1 MAETRSTG
9 FTAEEKAAIRQLAK
23 ERKASASREE
33 GVRAV
38 QKAIAAMSDDDRAL
52 AERVH
57 AIITEVAPQLDPR
70 TFYGMPAYARD
81 GKVIVF
87 FKNAGKF
94 KERYATLGFE
104 AIAALDEGTMW
115 PTSYAVTALTAA
127 DEARIAD
134 LVRRALG

>member
-1 MAETRSTG
+1 MAETKSSG
-9 FTAEEKAAIRQLAK
+9 FTAEEKAAMRQLAK

-38 QKAIAAMSDDDRAL
+38 QEAIAKMSDEDRAL

-57 AIITEVAPQLDPR
+57 AIITEAAPELNPK
-70 TFYGMPAYARD
+70 TYYGMPAYARD

-94 KERYATLGFE
+94 TERYATLGFE
-104 AIAALDEGTMW
+104 SVAALDEGTMW
-115 PTSYAVTALTAA
+115 PTSWAVTALTTA
-127 DEARIAD
+127 DEKRIAE